1 MARQI
6 EVAGQ
11 VEGADWHSSSFSSGG
26 TDNCVEVAKNLPGV
40 VFVRDTKDN
49 GQGPVHKFTHDE
61 WDAFLKGVRNGEFD
75 IA

>member
-11 VEGADWHSSSFSSGG
+11 IEGADWRSSSFSSGG
-26 TDNCVEVAKNLPGV
+26 TDNCVEVASNLPGA
-40 VFVRDTKDN
+40 VFVRDTKDG
-49 GQGPVHKFTHDE
+49 GQGPVHRFTLDE